1 MPLDMRKIEGNP
13 KNSNNIYIAYKDN
26 LPISG
31 LLVFY
36 YNKTVEYYTPV
47 IKEQYRS
54 LQPLSLIIYQA
65 MIDSSKK
72 GYKIWNWGGTW
83 LTQTSLYRFKKR
95 FNAQDKIYKYYIK
108 VNSPNIYKSSKG
120 ELTKEYP
127 YFYTIPFN
135 ILVK

>member
-1 MPLDMRKIEGNP
+1 
-13 KNSNNIYIAYKDN
+13 
-26 LPISG
+26 
-31 LLVFY
+31 
-36 YNKTVEYYTPV
+36 
-47 IKEQYRS
+47 
-54 LQPLSLIIYQA
+54 

-83 LTQTSLYRFKKR
+83 LTQTSLHRFKKR

-108 VNSPNIYKSSKG
+108 VNNPDIYKSSKE